1 MKFNKIITERLII
14 KESTNEERDTL
25 ISNEFKHIGNNSY
38 GEPIFEKISRLEN
51 QNNI

>member
-14 KESTNEERDTL
+14 KESTKDEKENL
-25 ISNEFKHIGNNSY
+25 IISGFKHIGNNSY